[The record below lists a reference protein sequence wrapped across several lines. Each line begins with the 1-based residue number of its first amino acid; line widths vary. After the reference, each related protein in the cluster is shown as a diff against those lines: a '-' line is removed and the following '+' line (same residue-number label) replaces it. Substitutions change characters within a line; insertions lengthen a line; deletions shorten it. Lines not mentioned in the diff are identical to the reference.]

1 MHLNKLIIINY
12 RSCQKVQIEFENDE
26 PNILIGINDSGK
38 SSILK
43 AAELLFIDKPAFSF
57 IKDNSAKNDLSNT
70 TLPDEE
76 FQAIIAQN
84 NLPNFSYDGRQCL
97 VIAKLDIAKGELTPE
112 FLQTLSA
119 TARWSL
125 ESNDSNFLWIA
136 KVFDTNNNSTK
147 SYVVLND
154 FDTGEGNYLA
164 AHTLTSTQ
172 LTRLVTD
179 LAIPP
184 ELLQNENNAGPLSNI
199 EKVRAIYQVRQPTP
213 IWQEFKFEKA
223 DKNLLPTFRYLDWN
237 CSLDEIKS
245 LAADAMSGLV
255 EEHLTPLKVQARGT
269 AQIVT
274 AGINEKLEEIQTIIG
289 ADFPNITA
297 IKTKVYID
305 VKESITD
312 IVINKSNADGDIHL
326 DAQGEG
332 IKRQIWFAMIKAAA
346 IITANEL
353 EHNHNKFIWAF
364 DEPETHLYPTAQ
376 RQLFE
381 IMRNISSGNVQSILS
396 THSTIFIDRTKL
408 SAITGA
414 IQDGNGYTEL
424 YGIDDIDAV
433 YENLEIRNSDFLFF
447 NKFLVIE
454 GDTEAYLIPKLY
466 KIWRGQ
472 LPEEDNVQI
481 INIKGKDKWLEAKQ
495 ILESIFRDFKKD
507 VNNLV
512 FLFDNDASYKIGGD
526 AVTENMFFVGIQDI
540 EDSIDSNV
548 WVSICN
554 EKLAEWELT
563 VSIEEIEE
571 LKASIPNDRFANN
584 NEKFYPKLQKLLKDK
599 VREHLQNPITYNIL
613 FDKGSDSGEM
623 ILRYIKNA
631 GMINQ
636 RIIDAFNRL
645 NNN

>member
-12 RSCQKVQIEFENDE
+12 RSCQQVQIQFENNE

-43 AAELLFIDKPAFSF
+43 AAELLFVDKPVFSF

-70 TLPDEE
+70 TLPDAE
-76 FQAIIAQN
+76 FQAIIEQN
-84 NLPNFSYDGRQCL
+84 NLPNFSYHDKQCL
-97 VIAKLDIAKGELTPE
+97 VIAKLEISENELLPE
-112 FLQTLSA
+112 FLPTLSL

-125 ESNDSNFLWIA
+125 ESNGSNFLWIA
-136 KVFDTNNNSTK
+136 KVFDTNNNSTR

-154 FDTGEGNYLA
+154 FDSGEGHLLA
-164 AHTLTSTQ
+164 AHTLTSNQ
-172 LTRLVTD
+172 LTKLVAD

-199 EKVRAIYQVRQPTP
+199 EKVRAIYKVRQPRP

-274 AGINEKLEEIQTIIG
+274 EGINEKLEEIQTIIG

-312 IVINKSNADGDIHL
+312 IVINKANADGDIHL

-346 IITANEL
+346 ITANEL
-353 EHNHNKFIWAF
+353 EHNRFIWAF

-381 IMRNISSGNVQSILS
+381 IMRNISNGNVQTILS

-408 SAITGA
+408 SAITGV

-466 KIWRGQ
+466 KIWRGH

-481 INIKGKDKWLEAKQ
+481 INIKGKDKWLEAKI
-495 ILESIFRDFKKD
+495 ILENIFRDFKKD

-526 AVTENMFFVGIQDI
+526 AITENMFFVGTQDI
-540 EDSIDSNV
+540 EDSIGSNI
-548 WVSICN
+548 WVNICN
-554 EKLAEWELT
+554 EKLAQWELT
-563 VSIEEIEE
+563 VSIEEIED
-571 LKASIPNDRFANN
+571 LKNSVPNDRFANS
-584 NEKFYPKLQKLLKDK
+584 NEKFYPKLQRLLKDK
-599 VREHLQNPITYNIL
+599 VRERTQNPITYSIL
-613 FDKGSDSGEM
+613 SDKGSDSGEM
-623 ILRYIKNA
+623 ILKYIDDV

>member
-12 RSCQKVQIEFENDE
+12 RSCQKVQIEFDNNA

-43 AAELLFIDKPAFSF
+43 AAELLFTDKPVFSF

-70 TLPDEE
+70 ILPNEE
-76 FQAIIAQN
+76 LQAITEEN

-97 VIAKLDIAKGELTPE
+97 VIAKLGIAENELTPE

-125 ESNDSNFLWIA
+125 ESHDSNFLWLA
-136 KVFDTNNNSTK
+136 KIFDTNNNSIK

-154 FDTGEGNYLA
+154 FDTGEGSYLA
-164 AHTLTSTQ
+164 AHALTSTQ
-172 LTRLVTD
+172 LTKLVAD
-179 LAIPP
+179 LAIPS
-184 ELLQNENNAGPLSNI
+184 ELLKNENNAGPLSNI
-199 EKVRAIYQVRQPTP
+199 EKIRAIYQVRQPTP
-213 IWQEFKFEKA
+213 VWQEFKFEKA

-245 LAADAMSGLV
+245 LAADVMSGLV
-255 EEHLTPLKVQARGT
+255 EEHLTPLKAQARET

-274 AGINEKLEEIQTIIG
+274 EGINEKLEEIQTIIG

-305 VKESITD
+305 LKESITD
-312 IVINKSNADGDIHL
+312 IVINKANADGDIHL

-346 IITANEL
+346 ITANEL

-381 IMRNISSGNVQSILS
+381 IMRNISSGNVQTILS

-408 SAITGA
+408 SAITGV

-424 YGIDDIDAV
+424 YGIDDIDAI
-433 YENLEIRNSDFLFF
+433 YESLEIRNSDFLFF

-466 KIWRGQ
+466 KIWRGH

-495 ILESIFRDFKKD
+495 ILENIFRNFKKD

-526 AVTENMFFVGIQDI
+526 AITENMFFVGTQDI
-540 EDSIDSNV
+540 EDSICSNV
-548 WVSICN
+548 WVNICN
-554 EKLAEWELT
+554 EKLAQWELSI
-563 VSIEEIEE
+563 SIEDIDE
-571 LKASIPNDRFANN
+571 LKKSIPDDRFANN
-584 NEKFYPKLQKLLKDK
+584 NEKFYPKLQKVLKDK
-599 VREHLQNPITYNIL
+599 VRERIQNPITYNIL
-613 FDKGSDSGEM
+613 SDKGSDSGEM
-623 ILRYIKNA
+623 ILRYIENT

>member
-12 RSCQKVQIEFENDE
+12 RSCQKVQIDFENNE

-43 AAELLFIDKPAFSF
+43 AAELLFIDKPVFSF

-70 TLPDEE
+70 SLPDEE
-76 FQAIIAQN
+76 FQAIIEQN
-84 NLPNFSYDGRQCL
+84 NLPDFSYDGRQCL
-97 VIAKLDIAKGELTPE
+97 VIAKLYIAENELTQE

-125 ESNDSNFLWIA
+125 ESNDSEFLWIA
-136 KVFDTNNNSTK
+136 KVFDTNSDSTK
-147 SYVVLND
+147 SYVILND
-154 FDTGEGNYLA
+154 FDTGDGNYLA
-164 AHTLTSTQ
+164 AHKLTSTQ
-172 LTRLVTD
+172 LNKLVGE
-179 LAIPP
+179 LNIPA
-184 ELLQNENNAGPLSNI
+184 EHLQNENNAGPLSNI
-199 EKVRAIYQVRQPTP
+199 EKVRAIYHIRQPMP

-237 CSLDEIKS
+237 CSLEEIKS

-274 AGINEKLEEIQTIIG
+274 EGINEKLQEIQTIIG

-312 IVINKSNADGDIHL
+312 IVINKANADGDIHL

-332 IKRQIWFAMIKAAA
+332 IKRQIWFAMIKAAV
-346 IITANEL
+346 ITANEI

-381 IMRNISSGNVQSILS
+381 IMRNISSGNVQTILS

-408 SAITGA
+408 SAITGV

-424 YGIDDIDAV
+424 YGINDIDAI
-433 YENLEIRNSDFLFF
+433 YESLDIRNSDFLFF

-466 KIWRGQ
+466 KIWRGH

-512 FLFDNDASYKIGGD
+512 FLFDNDASYKIGVD
-526 AVTENMFFVGIQDI
+526 AITENMFFVGTQDI
-540 EDSIDSNV
+540 EDSIGSNV

-554 EKLAEWELT
+554 EKLVQWELT
-563 VSIEEIEE
+563 ISIEEIEE
-571 LKASIPNDRFANN
+571 LKNSIPNDRFANN
-584 NEKFYPKLQKLLKDK
+584 NEKFYPKLQRLLKDK
-599 VREHLQNPITYNIL
+599 VRERIQNPITYTIL
-613 FDKGSDSGEM
+613 SDKGSDSGEM
-623 ILRYIKNA
+623 ILRYIENA
-631 GMINQ
+631 EMINP
-636 RIIDAFNRL
+636 RIIDAFKRL